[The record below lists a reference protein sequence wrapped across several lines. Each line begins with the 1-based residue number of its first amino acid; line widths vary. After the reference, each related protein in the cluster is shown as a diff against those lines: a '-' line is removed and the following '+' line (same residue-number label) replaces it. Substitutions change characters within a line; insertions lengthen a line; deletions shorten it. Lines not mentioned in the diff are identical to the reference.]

1 MTGVAVQAS
10 PNGAQSDAG
19 LTAHNVPLD
28 KVATAL
34 GTDISHGLSS
44 AEVRARLAQYG
55 PNQLKETPG
64 PTIWQLLFEQFK
76 DFLVL
81 LLLGSATVSVLLG
94 EYVDAIA
101 IMAIVIINAI
111 LGVMQDWRAEQSLR
125 ALKRMAAPTATV
137 VRDGRQEN
145 IPAEGL
151 VPGDLVVLSAGN
163 HVPADLRLVE
173 SVNLRIQEAAL
184 TGESTPVE
192 KNAMA
197 VLGSDVP
204 IGDRQN
210 STFMGTLVTYGRGK
224 GIVSSTGMHT
234 QFGLIAQMLSA
245 VSSEETP
252 LQKRLEQLGKVLGSG
267 ALAICGVIFLVGVV
281 RDTRFSLILP
291 PGSGS
296 ALSGP
301 QWALAMFNSLVGYL
315 NLYQKQLLE
324 LFMTAV
330 SLAIAAVPE
339 GLPAVVTICLALGM
353 QRMVR
358 RHALLRRLPAVET
371 LGTATAIC
379 SDKTGTLTQNE
390 MTVTQ
395 VWAAGRLY
403 HVGGQ
408 GYSPYGEF
416 RQGEQAIEPES
427 FRPLR
432 LMLKA
437 ALLCNDAHL
446 ERVEPANGTLRETWR
461 MVGDPTEGAL
471 VVLAGKAGLWRDAV
485 EQAEPRV
492 AEVPFDSET
501 KRMTTI
507 HALQGGETPFRA
519 YVKGA
524 PDLLLALCS
533 HYQGVDGM
541 LPLTDAARAQIMQA
555 NDDLAS
561 QALRVL
567 AIAYRPLESAQTEGL
582 NWADARNL
590 VFLGLTGMIDP
601 PRPEVRAAVDICR
614 QAGIKPVMI
623 TGDHQDPAVAIGKE
637 LNFFGADSLTLTG
650 AELDKL
656 SDAQFD
662 ALVQRVDV
670 YARVSPQH
678 KVRIVEALKKAGHI
692 VAMTGDGV
700 NDAPALKRAD
710 IGIAMGITGTD
721 VAKETADMI
730 LTDDNFASIV
740 SAVEEGRIIY
750 SNIRKFVYYL
760 LSCNVGEILIIFLA
774 MLAGLPLP
782 LRPIHLL
789 WLNLVTDGLPALAL
803 GLETGEPGIMQRPP
817 RPAREP
823 IINREMALSTIVQAI
838 AITATTLGGFLL
850 GLRLYPDSLT
860 AAQTIAFVT
869 LISAELFRASTSRS
883 ERYPLLRLGLFSNKY
898 MVWAT
903 LSSFVL
909 MLGVV
914 YLPLFEPIFYTH
926 NLPLRDWLYILPLT
940 LIPSI
945 AAEVGKWIVSQRARR
960 ASTTA

>member
-1 MTGVAVQAS
+1 
-10 PNGAQSDAG
+10 
-19 LTAHNVPLD
+19 
-28 KVATAL
+28 VATAL

-64 PTIWQLLFEQFK
+64 PSIWQLLFEQFK

-101 IMAIVIINAI
+101 IMAIVIINAV

-252 LQKRLEQLGKVLGSG
+252 LQKRLEQLGKVLGTG

-432 LMLKA
+432 LTLKA

-471 VVLAGKAGLWRDAV
+471 VVLAGKAGLWRDAM

-507 HALQGGETPFRA
+507 HSAVATSHTAVATSHALQGGETPFRA

-623 TGDHQDPAVAIGKE
+623 TGDHKDTAVAIGKE
-637 LNFFGADSLTLTG
+637 LNFFDADSMTLTG

-662 ALVQRVDV
+662 ALVQKVGV

-678 KVRIVEALKKAGHI
+678 KVRIVDALKKAGHI

-740 SAVEEGRIIY
+740 SAVEEGRVIY

-850 GLRLYPDSLT
+850 GLRLYPGSLT

-945 AAEVGKWIVSQRARR
+945 AAELGKWIVSQRARR
-960 ASTTA
+960 ASTVA